1 MSRESK
7 DLAAS
12 YSPDRNLA
20 LELVRVTE
28 TAAVAASAWVGRG
41 DKDAADGA
49 AVAAMRKMINTVD
62 MQGVIVIGEG
72 EKDNAPM
79 LHNGEVVGNGNGPL
93 CDVAVDPI
101 DGTTLTSAG
110 LNGAVSVIALAPR
123 GSMFDPKDVYYMN
136 KIVTGPETAS
146 VIDITAPAGENV
158 RRVAKAKG
166 VDVSDITVI
175 VLDRPRHDE
184 LLKELRAAGARIRL
198 IRDGDVAAAIETAR
212 PNTGIDILMG
222 IGGTPEGVVTAAAM
236 RALGGVIQ
244 GQLHPRSDGER
255 ASAKNAGYDLSK
267 VYTTNDLVSSD
278 DVFFSAT
285 GITDGELLK
294 GVRHTAFGAVSQSL
308 VIRGR
313 SKTVRIIETEH
324 RFN

>member
-1 MSRESK
+1 MSAEFNS
-7 DLAAS
+7 S
-12 YSPDRNLA
+12 DRNLA

-28 TAAVAASAWVGRG
+28 TAALAASTWVGRG

-62 MQGVIVIGEG
+62 MSGVIVIGEG

-79 LHNGEVVGNGNGPL
+79 LHNGEEVGNGTGPA

-101 DGTTLTSAG
+101 DGTTLTSNG

-123 GSMFDPKDVYYMN
+123 GTMFNPKGAFYMN
-136 KIVTGPETAS
+136 KIVTGPEAAS
-146 VIDITAPAGENV
+146 VVDITAPVGENV

-175 VLDRPRHDE
+175 VLDRPRHAQ

-212 PNTGIDILMG
+212 IGTGIDILMG

-244 GQLHPRSDGER
+244 GQLMPQSDSEK
-255 ASAKNAGYDLSK
+255 ASAKDAGHDLSK
-267 VYTTNDLVSSD
+267 IYSTNDLVASD

-285 GITDGELLK
+285 GITDGELLR
-294 GVRHTAFGAVSQSL
+294 GVRHTAFGAISHSL
-308 VIRGR
+308 VVRGR

-324 RFN
+324 R

>member
-1 MSRESK
+1 MSAE
-7 DLAAS
+7 LNF
-12 YSPDRNLA
+12 PDRNLA

-28 TAAVAASAWVGRG
+28 TAALAASTWVGRG

-79 LHNGEVVGNGNGPL
+79 LHNGEQVGNGNGPM

-136 KIVTGPETAS
+136 KIVTGPEAAS

-175 VLDRPRHDE
+175 VLDRPRHDD

-212 PNTGIDILMG
+212 PDTGIDILMG

-244 GQLHPRSDGER
+244 GQLHPRSDEER
-255 ASAKNAGYDLSK
+255 QSAKNAGYDLTK

-294 GVRHTAFGAVSQSL
+294 GVRHTAFGAISHSL

>member
-1 MSRESK
+1 MSQESNQI
-7 DLAAS
+7 LS
-12 YSPDRNLA
+12 NFPDRNLA

-49 AVAAMRKMINTVD
+49 AVSAMRKMINTVD

-79 LHNGEVVGNGNGPL
+79 LHNGEQVGNGNGPL

-101 DGTTLTSAG
+101 DGTTLTSHG

-136 KIVTGPETAS
+136 KIVTGPEAAS
-146 VIDITAPAGENV
+146 VIDITVPAGENV

-175 VLDRPRHDE
+175 VLDRPRHDD

-212 PNTGIDILMG
+212 PDTGIDILMG
-222 IGGTPEGVVTAAAM
+222 IGGTPEGVVPAAAM

-255 ASAKNAGYDLSK
+255 ESAKNAGYDLSK

-294 GVRHTAFGAVSQSL
+294 GVRHTAFGAISHSL

>member
-1 MSRESK
+1 MSAEFNS
-7 DLAAS
+7 S
-12 YSPDRNLA
+12 DRNLA

-28 TAAVAASAWVGRG
+28 TAALAASTWVGRG

-62 MQGVIVIGEG
+62 MAGVIVIGEG

-79 LHNGEVVGNGNGPL
+79 LHNGEEVGNGTGPA

-101 DGTTLTSAG
+101 DGTTLTSNG

-123 GSMFDPKDVYYMN
+123 GTMFNPKGAFYMN
-136 KIVTGPETAS
+136 KIVTGPEAAS
-146 VIDITAPAGENV
+146 VVDITAPVGENV

-175 VLDRPRHDE
+175 VLDRPRHAQ

-212 PNTGIDILMG
+212 IGTGIDILMG

-244 GQLHPRSDGER
+244 GQLMPQSDSEK
-255 ASAKNAGYDLSK
+255 ASAKDAGHDLSK
-267 VYTTNDLVSSD
+267 IYSTNDLVASD

-285 GITDGELLK
+285 GITDGELLR
-294 GVRHTAFGAVSQSL
+294 GVRHTAFGAISHSL
-308 VIRGR
+308 VVRGR

-324 RFN
+324 R

>member
-1 MSRESK
+1 MSPEFNQTS
-7 DLAAS
+7 S
-12 YSPDRNLA
+12 NFPDRNLA

-49 AVAAMRKMINTVD
+49 AVSAMRKMINTVD

-79 LHNGEVVGNGNGPL
+79 LHNGEQVGNGNGPL

-101 DGTTLTSAG
+101 DGTTLTSNG

-136 KIVTGPETAS
+136 KIVTGPEAAS
-146 VIDITAPAGENV
+146 VIDITVPAGENV

-175 VLDRPRHDE
+175 VLDRPRHDD

-212 PNTGIDILMG
+212 PDTGIDILMG

-255 ASAKNAGYDLSK
+255 ESAKNAGYDLSK

-294 GVRHTAFGAVSQSL
+294 GVRHTSFGAVSHSL

>member
-1 MSRESK
+1 MSPEFNQTISNF
-7 DLAAS
+7 
-12 YSPDRNLA
+12 PDRNLA

-28 TAAVAASAWVGRG
+28 TAALAASAWVGRG

-49 AVAAMRKMINTVD
+49 AVSAMRKMINTVD

-79 LHNGEVVGNGNGPL
+79 LHNGEQVGNGNGPL

-101 DGTTLTSAG
+101 DGTTLTSNG

-136 KIVTGPETAS
+136 KIVAGPEAAS
-146 VIDITAPAGENV
+146 VIDITVPAGENV

-175 VLDRPRHDE
+175 VIDRPRHDE

-212 PNTGIDILMG
+212 PDTGIDILMG
-222 IGGTPEGVVTAAAM
+222 IGGTPEGVVAAAAM

-244 GQLHPRSDGER
+244 GQLHPRSDSER
-255 ASAKNAGYDLSK
+255 ESAKNAGYDLSK

-294 GVRHTAFGAVSQSL
+294 GVRHTAFGAVSHSL

>member
-1 MSRESK
+1 MSPEFNQTISNF
-7 DLAAS
+7 
-12 YSPDRNLA
+12 PDRNLA

-62 MQGVIVIGEG
+62 MQGLIVIGEG

-79 LHNGEVVGNGNGPL
+79 LHNGEQVGNGNGPM

-101 DGTTLTSAG
+101 DGTTLTSNG

-136 KIVTGPETAS
+136 KIVTGPEAAS
-146 VIDITAPAGENV
+146 VVDITIPAGENV

-212 PNTGIDILMG
+212 PDTGIDILMG

-255 ASAKNAGYDLSK
+255 ESAKNAGYDFSK

-294 GVRHTAFGAVSQSL
+294 GVRHTAFGAVSHSL

>member
-1 MSRESK
+1 MSLESNQTI
-7 DLAAS
+7 S
-12 YSPDRNLA
+12 NFPDRNLA

-28 TAAVAASAWVGRG
+28 TAALAASAWVGRG

-49 AVAAMRKMINTVD
+49 AVSAMRKMINTVD

-79 LHNGEVVGNGNGPL
+79 LHNGEQVGNGNGPL

-101 DGTTLTSAG
+101 DGTTLTSNG

-136 KIVTGPETAS
+136 KIVTGPEAAS
-146 VIDITAPAGENV
+146 VIDITIPAGENV

-175 VLDRPRHDE
+175 VLDRPRHDD

-212 PNTGIDILMG
+212 PDTGIDILMG

-255 ASAKNAGYDLSK
+255 ESAKNAGYDLSK

-294 GVRHTAFGAVSQSL
+294 GVRHTAFGAVSHSL

>member
-1 MSRESK
+1 MSAEFNF
-7 DLAAS
+7 
-12 YSPDRNLA
+12 PDRNLA

-28 TAAVAASAWVGRG
+28 TAALAASTWVGRG

-62 MQGVIVIGEG
+62 MSGVIVIGEG

-79 LHNGEVVGNGNGPL
+79 LHNGEEVGNGSGPV

-101 DGTTLTSAG
+101 DGTTLTSNG

-123 GSMFDPKDVYYMN
+123 GTMFDPKGAFYMN
-136 KIVTGPETAS
+136 KIVTGPEAAS
-146 VIDITAPAGENV
+146 VVDITAPAGENV

-175 VLDRPRHDE
+175 VLDRPRHSQ

-212 PNTGIDILMG
+212 IGTGIDILMG

-244 GQLHPRSDGER
+244 GQLMPQSDSEK
-255 ASAKNAGYDLSK
+255 ASAKDAGHDLSK
-267 VYTTNDLVSSD
+267 IYSTNDLVASD

-285 GITDGELLK
+285 GITDGELLR
-294 GVRHTAFGAVSQSL
+294 GVRHTAFGAISHSL
-308 VIRGR
+308 VVRGR

-324 RFN
+324 R